1 MRILHTSDWHLGRLF
16 HEVHLTEDQAHIL
29 EQVIACTRDVRP
41 DVVVIAGD
49 IYDRAVPPRDA
60 VSLLNDVLSR
70 LVLEVGV
77 KVIMTAGNHDS
88 PDRLNFGSTIMEKQG
103 LHIISRLSSA
113 GRPVVVEDK
122 HGPVHFYLLPYAE
135 PAEVRE
141 YLGLDTITDHD
152 SATGALVGQ
161 IKERRPQGVRAV
173 LVAHAFVAGGRGS
186 ESERP
191 LSVGGAG
198 TVDAAN
204 LEGFDYVA
212 LGHLHRPQQV
222 GDGSMHYSGSLLKYS
237 FSEADQEKCLKLI
250 EMDSK
255 GRCSLETIPLVP
267 RHDVK
272 IISGYLD
279 QLIRRIPEGI
289 DRNDYLAVTLL
300 DTGALFN
307 PMGKLREIYPNVLW
321 IPSRTTETAG
331 EGTGPRID
339 HRKMTETEL
348 FAGFY
353 REVTGEPLSAEQRKA
368 FSTVADRLR
377 QEDREAEG

>member
-1 MRILHTSDWHLGRLF
+1 
-16 HEVHLTEDQAHIL
+16 
-29 EQVIACTRDVRP
+29 
-41 DVVVIAGD
+41 
-49 IYDRAVPPRDA
+49 
-60 VSLLNDVLSR
+60 
-70 LVLEVGV
+70 
-77 KVIMTAGNHDS
+77 
-88 PDRLNFGSTIMEKQG
+88 
-103 LHIISRLSSA
+103 
-113 GRPVVVEDK
+113 
-122 HGPVHFYLLPYAE
+122 
-135 PAEVRE
+135 
-141 YLGLDTITDHD
+141 
-152 SATGALVGQ
+152 
-161 IKERRPQGVRAV
+161 
-173 LVAHAFVAGGRGS
+173 
-186 ESERP
+186 
-191 LSVGGAG
+191 
-198 TVDAAN
+198 
-204 LEGFDYVA
+204 
-212 LGHLHRPQQV
+212 
-222 GDGSMHYSGSLLKYS
+222 
-237 FSEADQEKCLKLI
+237 
-250 EMDSK
+250 MDSK